1 MVTFDINNKDHI
13 KEIKTCSFDDD
24 DLMEYMIEICIESKQ
39 RSLEIFS
46 PADSDKIDD
55 NKLKILTR
63 GIFAD
68 AIGNLIFIRVCIR
81 SC

>member
-1 MVTFDINNKDHI
+1 
-13 KEIKTCSFDDD
+13 
-24 DLMEYMIEICIESKQ
+24 MIEICIESKQ